1 LNSRAQILC
10 VDKVHTHFGVLQVVV
25 HSWGQDVK
33 DLMPS
38 PDVITGADVVYQQE
52 HFDALVTTLQDLAA
66 AHTLIF
72 LAFKI
77 RGKLRPTA

>member
-1 LNSRAQILC
+1 M
-10 VDKVHTHFGVLQVVV
+10 
-25 HSWGQDVK
+25 K